1 MRATAK
7 RRAERASALTK
18 KARAAFNRPGFFGS
32 SRVHRRR
39 RSPAHRQAMRHP
51 RPRCDRAVAPPAPRT
66 RHLRLAPPPRQAAS
80 AIRLFS

>member
-1 MRATAK
+1 MRATEK

-18 KARAAFNRPGFFGS
+18 KARAVGGRTGFLSIFE
-32 SRVHRRR
+32 HRRR
-39 RSPAHRQAMRHP
+39 RSPAHRQATRHP
-51 RPRCDRAVAPPAPRT
+51 RPRRDRAVAPPAPRT

>member
-1 MRATAK
+1 
-7 RRAERASALTK
+7 
-18 KARAAFNRPGFFGS
+18 
-32 SRVHRRR
+32 
-39 RSPAHRQAMRHP
+39 MRHP